1 MQNGF
6 LPPDPASPV
15 MTATKAVQFSRLGN
29 PADVVE
35 IVEIEQP
42 PLGPGDARIDVEAAP
57 INPSHLMTLRG
68 LYGVQPQLPAI
79 PGAEG
84 VGTVVE
90 TGAAVTNVRVGDRV
104 MLPPYSGA
112 WQQQVTVPAERIAV
126 IYPPGGDPVQLSM
139 LMANPPTALLL
150 LSTYGDLA
158 HGDWVIQNAANSAVG
173 QYLMRL
179 AKIRGI
185 RTVNVMRRSGLEGLV
200 AECGGDI
207 CLVDGDDLAERVRD
221 AADGAA
227 IRVGIDCVAGRATGR
242 IAACLAEGG
251 TVVNYGRLSEEPCII
266 PADETIF
273 RNIALRGIWLTRWLT
288 KESSPADRKAV
299 YDELARYIVDGTLS
313 AHVEATYP
321 LDRIKE
327 AVTHAGRGSRT
338 GKVVILPNG

>member
-1 MQNGF
+1 MI
-6 LPPDPASPV
+6 
-15 MTATKAVQFSRLGN
+15 TTRAVQFARLGN
-29 PADVVE
+29 PPDVVE
-35 IVEIEQP
+35 LVDVEQP

-68 LYGVQPQLPAI
+68 LYGVQPQLPAT

-90 TGAAVTNVRVGDRV
+90 TGAAVTNVKVGDRV

-112 WQQQVTVPAERIAV
+112 WQQQVTVPADRIAV
-126 IYPPGGDPVQLSM
+126 KYPPGGDPVQLSM

-150 LSTYGDLA
+150 LSSYGDLA
-158 HGDWVIQNAANSAVG
+158 FGDWVIQNAANSAVG

-185 RTVNVMRRSGLEGLV
+185 KTVNVMRRPGLEGLV
-200 AECGGDI
+200 DDCGGDI
-207 CLVDGDDLAERVRD
+207 CLVDGDDLAERVR
-221 AADGAA
+221 AATGGAQ

-242 IAACLAEGG
+242 IAACLAEHG

-273 RNIALRGIWLTRWLT
+273 RDIALRGVWLTRWLT
-288 KESSPADRKAV
+288 RESGPADRKAV
-299 YDELARYIVDGTLS
+299 YDELARHVIDGRLA

-321 LDRIKE
+321 LDRIKD
-327 AVTHAGRGSRT
+327 AVTHAMQGGRT
-338 GKVVILPNG
+338 GKIVILPNA